1 MCIVVLRIRRKVL
14 ELVKY
19 LLFSAVAFFM
29 KAHDLSLRCHIT
41 ILQCLSNGLKFKLY
55 VYYKLIIQKKRV
67 ILYSLQ
73 EIALWIRLLYDMTY
87 VPMYPFI

>member
-29 KAHDLSLRCHIT
+29 KAHDRSLRCHIT
-41 ILQCLSNGLKFKLY
+41 ILQCLSNDLNFKLCI
-55 VYYKLIIQKKRV
+55 LQNDHSEKKSHSIFFTRN
-67 ILYSLQ
+67 S
-73 EIALWIRLLYDMTY
+73 
-87 VPMYPFI
+87 PMD